1 MLVLL
6 RNRKEQVYF
15 GLYMDDN
22 LLIGDPRV
30 IQEGIQDLKEKGLVL
45 SIDDNLNNYLSCHT
59 YSQLY

>member
-45 SIDDNLNNYLSCHT
+45 NIDDNLNNYLSCHT
-59 YSQLY
+59 YNQLY

>member
-45 SIDDNLNNYLSCHT
+45 NIDDNLNNYLSCHT